1 MNKIFV
7 IVGFLFLISF
17 SSCTKKNIISSIPKE
32 DTTDLSE
39 LNKFRVNEIDFT
51 YFHFKSKVEYTQGTE
66 SQNFT
71 VNGRI
76 KKDSIIWLSITP
88 GLGIEAARCLILRDS
103 VFILDRLHNT
113 LYSYGFSYINTT
125 FNTNLNFNNLQ
136 ALLLGNLTFQK
147 EPKDKLVRQ
156 EDLGFYLLRQNRNN
170 LRVDNYVSSKSL
182 KIETLELLN
191 VDNNSSLS
199 LKYSDFA
206 PVDSFMFANHIKT
219 VVKFV
224 DNKGVEKN
232 TLIEIEHHKAEIVT
246 KPLNFPFNVPKK
258 FENK

>member
-7 IVGFLFLISF
+7 GVGFLFLIFF
-17 SSCTKKNIISSIPKE
+17 SSCSKKNIVSSIPKK
-32 DTTDLSE
+32 DIIDLGE
-39 LNKFRVNEIDFT
+39 LNKFSINEIDFT
-51 YFHFKSKVEYTQGTE
+51 YFHFKSKVEYILGSE

-103 VFILDRLHNT
+103 VFILDRIHNT
-113 LYSYGFSYINTT
+113 LYSYGFSYINNT

-136 ALLLGNLTFQK
+136 ALLLGNLAFQK
-147 EPKDKLVRQ
+147 EAKDQLVKQ
-156 EDLGFYLLRQNRNN
+156 ETLGFYLLRQNRNN
-170 LRVDNYVSSKSL
+170 LKVDNYITTNNL

-206 PVDSFMFANHIKT
+206 PLDSFMFANHIKT

-224 DNKGVEKN
+224 NNKGIEKN
-232 TLIEIEHHKAEIVT
+232 TLINIEHHKAEIVT